1 MIDYQTYCRIRDY
14 QEQQGLNINQIADVL
29 NLNAKTVTKW
39 LAEPRY
45 RPRTTA
51 PRPSKLDPY
60 KARIRQWLETHP
72 YSAQQIFQRLQEA
85 GFDGGATI
93 VKDYVQQIRP
103 RRKPAFLTL
112 TFAPGE
118 CAQVDWGV
126 CGSVPVGNTRR
137 LLSFFVMVLCYSRL
151 MYLEFT
157 LSQKMEQFLACHN
170 NAFAYFGGLVPEKI
184 MVDNL

>member
-118 CAQVDWGV
+118 CAQVDWGYAV
-126 CGSVPVGNTRR
+126 QS
-137 LLSFFVMVLCYSRL
+137 LLAIPGACSR
-151 MYLEFT
+151 
-157 LSQKMEQFLACHN
+157 SSSWC
-170 NAFAYFGGLVPEKI
+170 FATAA
-184 MVDNL
+184 